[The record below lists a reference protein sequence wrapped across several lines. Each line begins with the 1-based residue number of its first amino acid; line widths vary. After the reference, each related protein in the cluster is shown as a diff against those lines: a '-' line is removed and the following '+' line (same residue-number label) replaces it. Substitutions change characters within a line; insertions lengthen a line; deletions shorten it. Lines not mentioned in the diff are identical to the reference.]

1 MEHLF
6 KSLLPHFQITP
17 DFLYCLEILREF
29 FLGQPHLLPVSDP
42 VSRVCRRL
50 SASQTAGGNRLFPPT
65 ALGQVERKLIAQGLL
80 PSNGV
85 PFANCHHFLRIVLQ
99 ALFLTFSS
107 EKLPSLCAVTS
118 FGGYSLTLGILLCNY
133 NCRCPRLGKPLNSL
147 RY

>member
-1 MEHLF
+1 MEYFL
-6 KSLLPHFQITP
+6 KLLHRFQITP
-17 DFLYCLEILREF
+17 DFLYRLDILREF
-29 FLGQPHLLPVSDP
+29 FLGQPHLLPVP
-42 VSRVCRRL
+42 GLVSCACRRL
-50 SASQTAGGNRLFPPT
+50 SASQTAGGNP
-65 ALGQVERKLIAQGLL
+65 ALRSHRFRAGRERKLIAQVLL

-133 NCRCPRLGKPLNSL
+133 NCQCPRLGKPLNSL

>member
-1 MEHLF
+1 MEYLV
-6 KSLLPHFQITP
+6 KLPRPHFQISP
-17 DFLYCLEILREF
+17 DFLYCLEILLEF
-29 FLGQPHLLPVSDP
+29 FVGQPHLLPVSGP
-42 VSRVCRRL
+42 VSCVCTRL
-50 SASQTAGGNRLFPPT
+50 PASQTAGGNQLFPPT
-65 ALGQVERKLIAQGLL
+65 AFGQVERKLIAQVLL

-133 NCRCPRLGKPLNSL
+133 NCQCPRLGKPLNSL

>member
-1 MEHLF
+1 MEYLL
-6 KSLLPHFQITP
+6 KLVLPHFQITS
-17 DFLYCLEILREF
+17 DFLYCLEILRKF
-29 FLGQPHLLPVSDP
+29 FLGQPPLLRVSGLASS
-42 VSRVCRRL
+42 VEGCLLLRL
-50 SASQTAGGNRLFPPT
+50 QAGIQLFPPT
-65 ALGQVERKLIAQGLL
+65 AFGQVERELIAQVLL

-133 NCRCPRLGKPLNSL
+133 NCQCPRLGKPLNSL